1 MKFKGEIPTEMQ
13 NLIIEY
19 CEMLEINHNRLT
31 IKHKKRDNSFN
42 GQYGYGKFF
51 NRQILLCERVFNVW
65 AEEENRRMSE
75 FLIAH
80 ELVHAKFNERGFLAA
95 LSILSPVLSLKRALS
110 ELRANVGACQ
120 LTNTSETDLKKYFN
134 PEEEKEKYNYYPKIF
149 KTYSALTGGYI
160 DGKRNYDFIVANDNW
175 NEETASK
182 AREMI
187 RGYSILFKW
196 IPLSWYKKIEKEYSK
211 ALI

>member
-1 MKFKGEIPTEMQ
+1 MKIKGEIPTEMQ
-13 NLIIEY
+13 TLIIDY
-19 CEMLEINHNRLT
+19 CEMLGINHNRLT
-31 IKHKKRDNSFN
+31 IKHKKRDHSFF

-51 NRQILLCERVFNVW
+51 DRQILLCERVFNVW

-80 ELVHAKFNERGFLAA
+80 ELVHAKFNERGLLAA

-120 LTNTSETDLKKYFN
+120 LTNTSETDLKKFFN
-134 PEEEKEKYNYYPKIF
+134 PEGEKGKYNYYPKIF
-149 KTYSALTGGYI
+149 KSWLSLTGGYI
-160 DGKRNYDFIVANDNW
+160 DGKRNYNFIVSNNEW
-175 NEETASK
+175 KEETASK

-187 RGYSILFKW
+187 RGYSRLFKW
-196 IPLSWYKKIEKEYSK
+196 IPLSWYKKIEKKYSK
-211 ALI
+211 SII